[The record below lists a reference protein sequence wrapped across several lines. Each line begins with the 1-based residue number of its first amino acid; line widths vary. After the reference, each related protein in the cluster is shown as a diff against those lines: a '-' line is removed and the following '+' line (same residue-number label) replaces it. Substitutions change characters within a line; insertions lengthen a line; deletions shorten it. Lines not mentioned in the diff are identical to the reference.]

1 MAETLLTGAR
11 VFTGSHMVAADILL
25 RADRV
30 AALLPPGSPLPE
42 GAALRRLSDGML
54 LAPGFID
61 TQVNG
66 GGGILFNDQATV
78 QAALSIARAHRRFGT
93 TALLPTFITDTVEGM
108 RAAGR
113 AAAVASAMP
122 GSGVV
127 GVHLEGPFLAPER
140 RGVHSLAHVR
150 PIDAADLDF
159 LTGLP
164 ARFGADAR
172 VLLSLAP
179 DRVEPAVV
187 ARLVAAGLIVA
198 GAHSAATYAQTMA
211 AVEAGLS
218 GFTHLFNA
226 MPPLANREPGI
237 AGAALAAR
245 DTVCGI
251 IADGVHVHPA
261 MLRLALAAKGP
272 GGLMLVT
279 DAMPPTGT
287 AAESFTLH
295 GQMIHRR
302 DGRLV
307 TDDGTLAGA
316 DIDMAQAVR
325 NAVALMGVGL
335 EEALRMASLYPARF
349 LRLDDRLG
357 RIRAGYQADL
367 VLLDADLQVAGTW
380 VAGQWWDATANEGEA
395 GT

>member
-1 MAETLLTGAR
+1 MMTGTLLTGAR
-11 VFTGSHMVAADILL
+11 VFTGTRTIDADLL
-25 RADRV
+25 IQGERV
-30 AALLPPGSPLPE
+30 AAVLPPGSTAPA
-42 GAALRRLSDGML
+42 GVAVRHLSPDML

-66 GGGILFNDQATV
+66 GGGVLFNDTPTRE
-78 QAALSIARAHRRFGT
+78 AALAIARAHRRFGT
-93 TALLPTFITDTVEGM
+93 TSLLPTFITDRVEGM
-108 RAAGR
+108 Q
-113 AAAVASAMP
+113 AAAMAAASASGII
-122 GSGVV
+122 GSGVI
-127 GVHLEGPFLAPER
+127 GVHLEGPFLTPER
-140 RGVHSLAHVR
+140 RGVHNLDHVR
-150 PIDAADLDF
+150 PASESDLDF
-159 LTGLP
+159 LEGLP
-164 ARFGADAR
+164 DRFGAHDAR

-179 DRVEPAVV
+179 DRVAPAAI
-187 ARLVAAGLIVA
+187 ARLVAAGVIVA
-198 GAHSAATYAQTMA
+198 GAHSAASFAQTMA
-211 AVEAGLS
+211 AVDAGLT

-237 AGAALAAR
+237 AGAALSAR

-287 AAESFTLH
+287 DDSSFQLY
-295 GQMIHRR
+295 GQTIHRR

-325 NAVALMGVGL
+325 NAIRLMGVDV

-349 LRLDDRLG
+349 LHLEHRLG
-357 RIRAGYQADL
+357 RIQAGWQADI
-367 VLLDADLQVAGTW
+367 VLLDSDLTVTGTW
-380 VAGQWWDATANEGEA
+380 VAGQWRDAAD
-395 GT
+395 

>member
-1 MAETLLTGAR
+1 MAQILLTGAR
-11 VFTGSHMVAADILL
+11 VFTGRHMVAADLL
-25 RADRV
+25 LQGDRI
-30 AALLPPGSPLPE
+30 AALLPPGGPIPAGATPQRLP
-42 GAALRRLSDGML
+42 GGTL

-66 GGGILFNDQATV
+66 GGGILFNDQPTV

-108 RAAGR
+108 RAASQ
-113 AAAVASAMP
+113 AAAAASAMP

-179 DRVEPAVV
+179 DRVPPAVI
-187 ARLVAAGLIVA
+187 AWLVAAGVIVA

-211 AVEAGLS
+211 AVDAGLS

-237 AGAALAAR
+237 AGAALSAR

-287 AAESFTLH
+287 QAVNFVLH
-295 GQMIHRR
+295 GQTIHRR

-325 NAVALMGVGL
+325 NAVALMGVGV

-357 RIRAGYQADL
+357 RIQAGYHADL
-367 VLLDADLQVAGTW
+367 VLLDADLHVAGTW
-380 VAGQWWDATANEGEA
+380 VRGHWQDAATDHS
-395 GT
+395 